1 MSADRTTR
9 TAEPGTAPR
18 TALLLVDLQEAF
30 FEAPGLA
37 VTRAD
42 VLAAVGALADGA
54 REAGAPILLV
64 TIRLRR
70 PRSRPVRSARA
81 ERSRQRPP

>member
-1 MSADRTTR
+1 MSPDHTTR
-9 TAEPGTAPR
+9 TAEPGTTPR

-37 VTRAD
+37 AARAD
-42 VLAAVGALADGA
+42 VLAAVGALADRA

-64 TIRLRR
+64 TTEHSRD
-70 PRSRPVRSARA
+70 RSTWTLSML
-81 ERSRQRPP
+81 